1 MLNDLPVKVGG
12 EYPIA
17 AEYHNPMELHATT
30 VVWQDGK
37 ILVHDKIQGV
47 QNDQAYI
54 AGVVGLRT
62 SDVQVVS
69 PFVGGAFGSGLRPQ
83 YPVFLAVMAALALKR
98 SVQVELTRDQMFTHV
113 HRPRT
118 INTVAL
124 GATRDGTLQA
134 IRHDAVQGT
143 SQFEDHQEVVVNW
156 SGLAYACENVQLGY
170 ELAKLDTYTPGDM
183 RAPGAPLG
191 MFAMESAM
199 DELAHATGVDPVAL
213 RLRNDSDRDENED
226 KPYTS
231 NELRAAYQIGAERF
245 G

>member
-1 MLNDLPVKVGG
+1 M
-12 EYPIA
+12 
-17 AEYHNPMELHATT
+17 
-30 VVWQDGK
+30 
-37 ILVHDKIQGV
+37 
-47 QNDQAYI
+47 
-54 AGVVGLRT
+54 
-62 SDVQVVS
+62 
-69 PFVGGAFGSGLRPQ
+69 
-83 YPVFLAVMAALALKR
+83 
-98 SVQVELTRDQMFTHV
+98 
-113 HRPRT
+113 
-118 INTVAL
+118 
-124 GATRDGTLQA
+124 
-134 IRHDAVQGT
+134 
-143 SQFEDHQEVVVNW
+143 
-156 SGLAYACENVQLGY
+156 QLGY